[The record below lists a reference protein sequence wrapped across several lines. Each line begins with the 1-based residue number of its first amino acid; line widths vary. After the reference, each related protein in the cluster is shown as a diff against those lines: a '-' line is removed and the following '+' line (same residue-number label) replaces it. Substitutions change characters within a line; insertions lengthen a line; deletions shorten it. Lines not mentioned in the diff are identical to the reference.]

1 VKIFLFLVALANVG
15 LFMWEYKQG
24 AFAPSIVSAE
34 QQISPDQERILLVSE
49 LKEPPRPQAA
59 EPKPEP
65 AAAAAPTIT
74 AEAEPVLPEGLEQHD
89 DRLPAAEPDS
99 PATEKPRI
107 EPTPLADIGPALPA
121 GQNKKE
127 PAANAPAPLGKVTAS
142 QPAPEAKPAQ
152 LAIAAAEK
160 PRNSDKAIEPV
171 SCYEVGPFV
180 NGNAYQLWK
189 NELNVARKAI
199 EPLTRDGEVIN
210 DYLVYYPAPETM
222 QEAEA
227 NVKMLREKGVQDL
240 WLFRKG
246 DDKGLISLGI
256 FKNESRASILRSQ
269 LLAKGIQVEVRPR
282 YITKPRKYARIKGN
296 GKVLE
301 RLNVMRQTYPAI
313 AVRQMEQC
321 E

>member
-1 VKIFLFLVALANVG
+1 MKILLFLVALANVG

-24 AFAPSIVSAE
+24 AFAPAIVSAE

-49 LKEPPRPQAA
+49 LKDPPRPEVA
-59 EPKPEP
+59 ESRPEP
-65 AAAAAPTIT
+65 AEAPTIT

-121 GQNKKE
+121 GQNKTE
-127 PAANAPAPLGKVTAS
+127 PAVNASVPPGKATAS

-152 LAIAAAEK
+152 LTIAAADK
-160 PRNSDKAIEPV
+160 PQNSGKAIEPV
-171 SCYEVGPFV
+171 SCFEVGPFV

-189 NELNVARKAI
+189 NELNVDREAI
-199 EPLTRDGEVIN
+199 EPLTRNGEVIN

-227 NVKMLREKGVQDL
+227 NVKMLREKGIQDL

-246 DDKGLISLGI
+246 EDKGLISLGI
-256 FKNESRASILRSQ
+256 FKNESRASILWSQ

>member
-24 AFAPSIVSAE
+24 AFAPAAVSAE

-49 LKEPPRPQAA
+49 LKDPPRPQAA
-59 EPKPEP
+59 ESRPEP
-65 AAAAAPTIT
+65 AEAPTIT

-99 PATEKPRI
+99 HATEKPRI
-107 EPTPLADIGPALPA
+107 EPAPLADNSPALPA
-121 GQNKKE
+121 GQNKTVS
-127 PAANAPAPLGKVTAS
+127 AANASAPPGKATAS
-142 QPAPEAKPAQ
+142 QPTPEAKPAQ
-152 LAIAAAEK
+152 SAIAAAEK
-160 PRNSDKAIEPV
+160 PRNSDKAIDPV

-189 NELNVARKAI
+189 NELNVAREAI

-227 NVKMLREKGVQDL
+227 NVKMLREKGIQDL

-246 DDKGLISLGI
+246 EDKGLISLGI
-256 FKNESRASILRSQ
+256 FKNESRASARKSQ
-269 LLAKGIQVEVRPR
+269 LLAKDIQVEVKPR
-282 YITKPRKYARIKGN
+282 YITKPRKYSRIKGN

>member
-1 VKIFLFLVALANVG
+1 MKIFLFLVALANVG

-24 AFAPSIVSAE
+24 AFAPAIVSAE

-49 LKEPPRPQAA
+49 MKEPPRPEAA

-65 AAAAAPTIT
+65 AAVAPTIT
-74 AEAEPVLPEGLEQHD
+74 AEAEPVLPEEQHD

-99 PATEKPRI
+99 PATEKPRT
-107 EPTPLADIGPALPA
+107 EPVPSADNNGPALPA
-121 GQNKKE
+121 GQNKTE
-127 PAANAPAPLGKVTAS
+127 PAVNASVPPGKATAS

-152 LAIAAAEK
+152 LTIAAAEK

-189 NELNVARKAI
+189 NELNVAREAI
-199 EPLTRDGEVIN
+199 EPLTRDGEVIK

-246 DDKGLISLGI
+246 EDKGLISLGI

-282 YITKPRKYARIKGN
+282 YIIKPQKYARIKGN

>member
-1 VKIFLFLVALANVG
+1 MKILLFLVALANVG

-49 LKEPPRPQAA
+49 LKEPPRSEVA
-59 EPKPEP
+59 ESRPGP
-65 AAAAAPTIT
+65 AEAPAIT

-121 GQNKKE
+121 GQNKTE
-127 PAANAPAPLGKVTAS
+127 PAVNASVPPGKATAS

-152 LAIAAAEK
+152 LTIAAADK
-160 PRNSDKAIEPV
+160 PQNSGKAIEPV
-171 SCYEVGPFV
+171 SCFEVGPFV

-189 NELNVARKAI
+189 NELNVDREAI
-199 EPLTRDGEVIN
+199 EPLTRNGEVIN

-227 NVKMLREKGVQDL
+227 NVKMLREKGIQDL

-246 DDKGLISLGI
+246 EDKGLISLGI
-256 FKNESRASILRSQ
+256 FKNESRASILWSQ

>member
-1 VKIFLFLVALANVG
+1 MKILLFLVALANIG
-15 LFMWEYKQG
+15 LLMWEYKQG
-24 AFAPSIVSAE
+24 AFAPAIVSAE

-65 AAAAAPTIT
+65 AAALAPTIT
-74 AEAEPVLPEGLEQHD
+74 AEAEPVLSEGLEQHD
-89 DRLPAAEPDS
+89 DRLPAAKPDS
-99 PATEKPRI
+99 PATEKPRT
-107 EPTPLADIGPALPA
+107 EPVPLADNGPALPA
-121 GQNKKE
+121 GQNKTE
-127 PAANAPAPLGKVTAS
+127 PAVNASTLPEKAAAS

-152 LAIAAAEK
+152 LTIAASDK
-160 PRNSDKAIEPV
+160 PQNSDKAIEPV

-189 NELNVARKAI
+189 NEINVAREAI
-199 EPLTRDGEVIN
+199 EPLTRDGEVIK

-222 QEAEA
+222 QEADA
-227 NVKMLREKGVQDL
+227 NVKMLREKGIQDL

-246 DDKGLISLGI
+246 EDKGLISLGI

-269 LLAKGIQVEVRPR
+269 LLAKDIQVEVRPR
-282 YITKPRKYARIKGN
+282 YTIKPRKYARIKGR

-313 AVRQMEQC
+313 AVRQMDQC